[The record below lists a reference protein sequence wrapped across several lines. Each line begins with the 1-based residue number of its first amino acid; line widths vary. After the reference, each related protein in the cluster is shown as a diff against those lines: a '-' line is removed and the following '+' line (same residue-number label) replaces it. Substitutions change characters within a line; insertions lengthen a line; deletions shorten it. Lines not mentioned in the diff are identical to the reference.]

1 MMTDTTTPPIA
12 LPSPAD
18 RSLPARAL
26 DTKRFVG
33 NFLLFRKAGDSL
45 KRGGGAGGMEQAKAH
60 RVRPPRFRHPSFA
73 AAEIEAGRLLDLMPE
88 STFVILQEV
97 ARVKLAPAA
106 AADVKD
112 SA

>member
-1 MMTDTTTPPIA
+1 MTDATTPPIA
-12 LPSPAD
+12 LPTPAD
-18 RSLPARAL
+18 RSLPTRAL
-26 DTKRFVG
+26 DTKRFGG

-60 RVRPPRFRHPSFA
+60 RVRPPRFRHTSFA
-73 AAEIEAGRLLDLMPE
+73 AAEIEAGRLLDLMPD

-106 AADVKD
+106 AEHTTVEQ
-112 SA
+112 

>member
-1 MMTDTTTPPIA
+1 MPDTRTPA
-12 LPSPAD
+12 A
-18 RSLPARAL
+18 PARTL
-26 DTKRFVG
+26 DTKRFNG

-45 KRGGGAGGMEQAKAH
+45 KRGGGAGGMEQAKTH

-73 AAEIEAGRLLDLMPE
+73 AAEIEASRLLDLMPD

-106 AADVKD
+106 AEHTTVEQ
-112 SA
+112 